1 MNLLVSIAFLVLL
14 FSLRSQG
21 MAIPGV
27 CFGLTIVALCISV
40 VVFFW
45 KMGKSYGA
53 AKDNE

>member
-27 CFGLTIVALCISV
+27 CFGLTIGAMCISFI
-40 VVFFW
+40 VFVW
-45 KMGKSYGA
+45 KVGKADGEKHS
-53 AKDNE
+53 KE